1 MKGHPKTK
9 TEAGQNRPGT
19 VAFSDPGTAAPE
31 LHQRIHQ
38 SKTLCQ
44 THRFGTACPERVLYS
59 RFFGAS
65 PVVSA
70 LDLRSGRDP
79 GANGF
84 TLRSPLHC
92 SQAAR

>member
-1 MKGHPKTK
+1 MKTK
-9 TEAGQNRPGT
+9 AEAGQNRPG
-19 VAFSDPGTAAPE
+19 AFAFFDPGASTPE
-31 LHQRIHQ
+31 LHQKIRK

-44 THRFGTACPERVLYS
+44 SSRFHTACPQRVMYS

-79 GANGF
+79 GANGI
-84 TLRSPLHC
+84 TLRLRLHC
-92 SQAAR
+92 RQAAR

>member
-1 MKGHPKTK
+1 MKDDPKTK

-19 VAFSDPGTAAPE
+19 VAFFDPETAAPE
-31 LHQRIHQ
+31 LHLRIHQ

-44 THRFGTACPERVLYS
+44 PHRVRTVSPQRVPYS

-65 PVVSA
+65 PVASA
-70 LDLRSGRDP
+70 LDLRPGRDP

-84 TLRSPLHC
+84 TLRSPLQW

>member
-19 VAFSDPGTAAPE
+19 VAFSDPGTAAPQ
-31 LHQRIHQ
+31 LHQRIYK

-44 THRFGTACPERVLYS
+44 THRLCTACPQRVLYS

-70 LDLRSGRDP
+70 LDLRPRRDP

-84 TLRSPLHC
+84 TLRSPLQW

>member
-1 MKGHPKTK
+1 MSFQTKTK
-9 TEAGQNRPGT
+9 TGAGQNRPG
-19 VAFSDPGTAAPE
+19 VFAFFDPGASTPE
-31 LHQRIHQ
+31 LHQRIRK

-44 THRFGTACPERVLYS
+44 TSRFGTAYLQRVVCS

-65 PVVSA
+65 PVASA

-84 TLRSPLHC
+84 TLRSHLHC
-92 SQAAR
+92 RQAAR

>member
-1 MKGHPKTK
+1 MSPPTQTK
-9 TEAGQNRPGT
+9 TEAGQRRPG
-19 VAFSDPGTAAPE
+19 AFAFFDPGTSSPE
-31 LHQRIHQ
+31 LHPRICK
-38 SKTLCQ
+38 SKTLCW
-44 THRFGTACPERVLYS
+44 TGRVCAARPQRVVYR

-84 TLRSPLHC
+84 TLCSPLHC
-92 SQAAR
+92 SQVAR